1 MEDMAEY
8 QEDEKENIIRSID
21 VLKEIIQKE
30 VLTNTD
36 LSILIDKIV

>member
-1 MEDMAEY
+1 MAEY